1 MRHTPIRVNGTR
13 TEHDVALAEALS
25 PARVLG
31 VAIGCLVLEQ
41 LLLAFWW
48 QPAHGWVALVVAPVL
63 AVVLP
68 LVLLCRALGS
78 SFAAGIQWRRP
89 AWRPAVGSLLVALG
103 TLAPAYGASRALEPW
118 LDPPADLVEMYAG
131 LMPTGPLAFV
141 GGIVAIVVA
150 APLAEEILFRGLV
163 QPGLARVVPVPLA
176 VAASAAAFGA
186 AHGSLWLMVPVT
198 VLGIALGA
206 IAWWTRG
213 IACAWIAHAAFNAL
227 GFAELCITRDPSA
240 DAVAHVATRP
250 APAVALCFV
259 LMLGCWVLVR
269 SGRDAAAVTLD
280 PDEQFAAG
288 ADPSATSSD
297 PPVAGSNRSAAG
309 SDRSADAADPTARR
323 EDHL

>member
-1 MRHTPIRVNGTR
+1 MRHTPIRMNGTR

-68 LVLLCRALGS
+68 LVFLCRALGS
-78 SFAAGIQWRRP
+78 SFGAGIQWRWP
-89 AWRPAVGSLLVALG
+89 AWRQAVGSVLVALG

-131 LMPTGPLAFV
+131 LLPSGPLAFI

-163 QPGLARVVPVPLA
+163 QPSLARIVPVPLA

-186 AHGSLWLMVPVT
+186 AHGSLWLMVPVA

-227 GFAELCITRDPSA
+227 GFAELCITRDPASET
-240 DAVAHVATRP
+240 VAQVATRP

-259 LMLGCWVLVR
+259 LLLGCWVLAR
-269 SGRDAAAVTLD
+269 SGRGAAAVTLD
-280 PDEQFAAG
+280 PDARVAAG
-288 ADPSATSSD
+288 LDPQATSSD
-297 PPVAGSNRSAAG
+297 PSETG
-309 SDRSADAADPTARR
+309 SDRSAGGSDPTARGG
-323 EDHL
+323 DHL